1 MTSTIVRSLAAAIVF
16 SLTACAPASRP
27 IAISESHRKVL
38 STDEAHQ
45 ISFLIRDVLGSRSK
59 RQDVQDLMYQQFQA
73 KQFKSRK
80 EAMAAIPAGGS
91 DPIRNMAEDASFVG
105 AVATGAPLSP
115 AGMDVSTGI
124 GMAGLALSLL
134 TPSAKPADL
143 YKVYGRLYM
152 DESYANSLSIPV
164 TARLDMIRRFETAV
178 RQAGLTATCQD
189 NCGDDKNVRWRVYSL
204 TGGAEP
210 LWAVLRLADMEPAP
224 RDPARDEILGYPVIL
239 QSATDKDDSVATAHS
254 LVIRRAPP
262 VPATFDPANQ
272 FQDAGQ
278 TAWDNP
284 KARQVLRGMTADGH
298 WLFAWCLSEGQHLAA
313 WKGRLFAISQPSY
326 WVDIRNS
333 IDYEIL
339 E

>member
-1 MTSTIVRSLAAAIVF
+1 ML
-16 SLTACAPASRP
+16 PA
-27 IAISESHRKVL
+27 E
-38 STDEAHQ
+38 EAYQ

-73 KQFKSRK
+73 KQFNARK
-80 EAMAAIPAGGS
+80 EAIAETPAGATNQ
-91 DPIRNMAEDASFVG
+91 IRNMAEDASFVG

-124 GMAGLALSLL
+124 GMAGLVLSLL

-178 RQAGLTATCQD
+178 WQAGLTATCQD
-189 NCGDDKNVRWRVYSL
+189 NCGDDKNVRWRVYGL

-278 TAWDNP
+278 AAWDNP
-284 KARQVLRGMTADGH
+284 KARQLLRGMTADGH
-298 WLFAWCLSEGQHLAA
+298 WLFAWYLSEGQHLAA

-326 WVDIRNS
+326 WADIRNS